1 LTVDHDQDPRAAA
14 PSPAT
19 FTWIYVVATALALA
33 ILFVGFY
40 RLGQNDQDGWTMLAA
55 GGISL
60 VAVAVT
66 WPLALTLN
74 AARRAAR
81 LDGEAVVQSIV
92 ARLDQVTAQL
102 KLMGDQQLLSDRAK
116 HIAFRDKDR
125 DAIRRAVQEDIARQ
139 DWDAATKLADDMER
153 EFGLKAEA
161 ERFREEIRVKCKECA
176 LKQVEEGLA
185 AIDKHTRAEQWN
197 SALREAEKL
206 MQSHGDDERVRNLPR
221 DIEARRQAY
230 KQQLLESWNEAVAR
244 HDVDG
249 SIEILKQ
256 LDTYLTPREAEGMQE
271 TARHI
276 FREKL
281 NTLGKQF
288 ATSVQ
293 EHRWA
298 EATRVG
304 DAIVRDFPNTRIAQ
318 EVREKMDV
326 LRKRAAEPETAAT

>member
-1 LTVDHDQDPRAAA
+1 MDHDPDTRPAS
-14 PSPAT
+14 SPPT

-40 RLGQNDQDGWTMLAA
+40 RLGRENDRDGWTMLAA

-60 VAVAVT
+60 VLVAVT
-66 WPLALTLN
+66 WPLAMTIN

-81 LDGEAVVQSIV
+81 QDGEAVAKSVSASV
-92 ARLDQVTAQL
+92 DRMLAQL
-102 KLMGDQQLLSDRAK
+102 KLIGDQQLISDRAK
-116 HIAFRDKDR
+116 HVAFRDKDR
-125 DAIRRAVQEDIARQ
+125 DAIRKAIQEDIARQ

-153 EFGLKAEA
+153 EFGHKAEA
-161 ERFREEIRVKCKECA
+161 DRFREEIRVKCQECS
-176 LKQVEEGLA
+176 LKQIDEGLV
-185 AIDKHTRAEQWN
+185 AIDRHTRAEQWN

-206 MQSHGDDERVRNLPR
+206 LAAHPADERVRNLPR
-221 DIEARRQAY
+221 DIETRRQAY
-230 KQQLLESWNEAVAR
+230 KRQLLDSWNEAVAR

-256 LDTYLTPREAEGMQE
+256 LDTYLTPKEAEGMQE

-288 ATSVQ
+288 ATAVQ
-293 EHRWA
+293 EHRWG
-298 EATRVG
+298 ESIRVG

-326 LRKRAAEPETAAT
+326 LRKRAAEPEAAAT